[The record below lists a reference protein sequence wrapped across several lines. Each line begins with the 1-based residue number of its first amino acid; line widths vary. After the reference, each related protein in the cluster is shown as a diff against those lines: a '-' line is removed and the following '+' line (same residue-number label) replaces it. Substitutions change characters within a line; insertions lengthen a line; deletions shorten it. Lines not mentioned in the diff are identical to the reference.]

1 MLYSRLLIYTR
12 ATGPRYVQLSWKV
25 LNYDVLS
32 LRCRGFPTF
41 AQSIFNFSH
50 SFVCHKGMFF
60 LHFLA

>member
-32 LRCRGFPTF
+32 LRC
-41 AQSIFNFSH
+41 
-50 SFVCHKGMFF
+50 
-60 LHFLA
+60 